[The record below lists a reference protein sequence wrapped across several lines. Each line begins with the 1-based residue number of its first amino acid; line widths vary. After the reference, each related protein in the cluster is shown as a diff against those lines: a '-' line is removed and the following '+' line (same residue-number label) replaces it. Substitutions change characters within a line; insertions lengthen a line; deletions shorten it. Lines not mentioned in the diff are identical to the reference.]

1 MGFKDTGSSN
11 GIFRKLDAYLN
22 EVGSGFGKK
31 KAVRPLILLA
41 FFGII
46 FTFFILLAIFYS
58 TSKHNGVTQSLSN
71 LKLLSQVASRQ
82 VVDATS
88 TTGSDESFTKL
99 KESRDLFKSNLKV
112 VEGSF
117 EVKGDIA
124 KIDKQWAEISEKI
137 DVVTSNKTILSDLR
151 ATTIK
156 MDQIIPGIQSQY
168 NLIVDEMIKRRLP
181 TGQIANAK
189 DQVILAERMLRSM
202 HDITSV
208 TKSENTDAANE
219 FKDTTETFGTYLNAQ
234 IEGDS
239 DLGVEKVA
247 DVDLRNKLID
257 MKKQY
262 DEVVKTD
269 AAIVFNNSN
278 KVTAVQKSSAFIIQ
292 ESDILLKNLDD
303 ISVSSFFSVYLPRI
317 LLVLGFITFMYA
329 LYKLFGLRAEA
340 DKERI
345 QELKEEYDRNQEAIL
360 RLLDEIADLA
370 DGDLRSYATVSE
382 DFTGAIADSINFAID
397 QLRDLVSRIYQTSQ
411 EVSVYTQNTQQVTTS
426 LTQASQQQSDQIS
439 GASKAINAIVLSIG
453 EVSNNANESTEVAK
467 RSVEIASNGAD
478 VVNRSMHGMDNIRE
492 QIQET
497 SKRIKRLGESSQE
510 IGNIVSLIN
519 DIADQTNILALNA
532 AIQASMAGEA
542 GRGFAV
548 VADEVQRLA
557 ERSASATKQIDGL
570 VRTIQADT
578 NEAVI
583 SMEQTTSEVVRGA
596 NLAKDAG
603 LALDEIQTVSTSLA
617 QLIGNISS
625 AAQLQSASASQVADT
640 MNVVQEI
647 TAQTTSATFD
657 TAQSVSEL
665 ANMAESLRES
675 VSDFKLPE

>member
-31 KAVRPLILLA
+31 KAVRPLILVA
-41 FFGII
+41 FFSII

-58 TSKHNGVTQSLSN
+58 TSKHNEVTQSLSN
-71 LKLLSQVASRQ
+71 LKLLSQIASRQ

-88 TTGSDESFTKL
+88 TTGSDESFARL
-99 KESRDLFKSNLKV
+99 RESRDLFKENLKI

-117 EVKGDIA
+117 EVKGDVG
-124 KIDKQWAEISEKI
+124 KIDKEWAEISEKI

-168 NLIVDEMIKRRLP
+168 NLIVDEMVKRRLP

-189 DQVILAERMLRSM
+189 DQVVLAERMLRSM

-208 TKSENTDAANE
+208 TKAENTDAANE

-234 IEGDS
+234 IEGDL

-247 DVDLRNKLID
+247 DADLRNKLID

-278 KVTAVQKSSAFIIQ
+278 KVTAVQKASAFIIQ
-292 ESDILLKNLDD
+292 ESDILLKNLDE
-303 ISVSSFFSVYLPRI
+303 ISVSSLVSVYIPRV
-317 LLVLGFITFMYA
+317 LLLLGFVSFMYS

-411 EVSVYTQNTQQVTTS
+411 EVSVYTQNTQQVTSS

-625 AAQLQSASASQVADT
+625 AAQLQSASASQIADT